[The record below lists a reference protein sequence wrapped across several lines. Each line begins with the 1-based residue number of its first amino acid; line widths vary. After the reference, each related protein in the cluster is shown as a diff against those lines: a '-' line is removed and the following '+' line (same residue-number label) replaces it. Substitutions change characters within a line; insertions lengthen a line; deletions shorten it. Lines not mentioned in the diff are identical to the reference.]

1 MSNVSIVKAEKPW
14 FTNRIIPHAFFCI
27 WFLLFTMISVKLTPM
42 VVWIMSA
49 FILMFPGS
57 PSLTPYMVPPIPTF
71 SLEDILQNMPVFL
84 KI

>member
-1 MSNVSIVKAEKPW
+1 
-14 FTNRIIPHAFFCI
+14 
-27 WFLLFTMISVKLTPM
+27 MISVKLTPM

-71 SLEDILQNMPVFL
+71 SVEDILQNMPVFL